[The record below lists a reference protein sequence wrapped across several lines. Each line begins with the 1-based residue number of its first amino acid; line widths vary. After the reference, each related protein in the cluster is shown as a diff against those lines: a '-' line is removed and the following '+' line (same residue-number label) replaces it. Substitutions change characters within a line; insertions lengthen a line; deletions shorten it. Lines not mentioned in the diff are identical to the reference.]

1 MKTIFVSALE
11 GIEVKNILRTNVINT
26 VLKDGGVRVVL
37 LVKNEER
44 AAYYR
49 KEFNGPHI
57 TYAVVPYDR
66 SLGKGIDRLFALL
79 KFLLLRTETTKL
91 RRRMAYEAGGSWWT
105 YVSNGFLNMLL
116 AHAPLRR
123 LSRALDYR
131 LVKNTSYHV
140 AVG

>member
-66 SLGKGIDRLFALL
+66 SLGKGIDRPCEETRGRHRRFEDRGGRFWRRVQRKGMRSQESAGARHRALCRVPIPASR
-79 KFLLLRTETTKL
+79 KRDRHLRGIGL
-91 RRRMAYEAGGSWWT
+91 RR
-105 YVSNGFLNMLL
+105 
-116 AHAPLRR
+116 AP
-123 LSRALDYR
+123 
-131 LVKNTSYHV
+131 
-140 AVG
+140 